1 MLNDIA
7 PVTKNDIA
15 PVTKSVPPD
24 ATGRRPPREPPRDRQ
39 PDRRDRP
46 GQGTTASDQEPT
58 DQERHVGTKVDVRG

>member
-1 MLNDIA
+1 ML
-7 PVTKNDIA
+7 NDIA

-24 ATGRRPPREPPRDRQ
+24 TTGRRPPRDRQ

>member
-1 MLNDIA
+1 ML
-7 PVTKNDIA
+7 NDIA
-15 PVTKSVPPD
+15 PVTKSVPPG
-24 ATGRRPPREPPRDRQ
+24 ATGRRPPRDRQPDPRDRQ